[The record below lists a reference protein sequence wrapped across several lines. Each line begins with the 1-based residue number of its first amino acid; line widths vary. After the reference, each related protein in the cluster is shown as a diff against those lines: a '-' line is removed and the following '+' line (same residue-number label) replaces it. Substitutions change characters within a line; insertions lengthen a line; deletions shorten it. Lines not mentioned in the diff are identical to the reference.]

1 MNCFEKPGPP
11 ENKAREIYHEQVN
24 PALRQAVADCAR
36 IRGLMN
42 DQAMQNVRDQ
52 ARDQA
57 YRATGIVAGIALI
70 ALGLSTLVMVRLAQA
85 VLRPIH
91 GLTHSVE
98 AIRRDDFRCRVEV
111 DSVDELGQ
119 LAQGFNRM
127 AETLGDYR
135 ESSLGELLLAKAT
148 LEATLAALPDAV
160 IVVDPDG
167 QIVSRNPLAVKI
179 LEAVGGAGAAR
190 FGDLQ
195 LPKTIL
201 QDVEETLRTGHTRTA
216 RPDLSRALT
225 VSVNGRQTKFMVT
238 VVPIPHFL
246 PRRAGAAIVLEDITE
261 FARLD
266 KLRSEVVAVAS
277 HELKTPLTALQM
289 NLLLLQEKADN
300 LTTRQW
306 EILTA
311 AVHGGEE
318 LGSIIDEL
326 LDLARIEAGQL
337 RVDQQRV
344 DLVSVLEQVV
354 RTLRSR
360 YQDGEVGLRIL
371 QDIPQAIVRGDAVRL
386 RLVFMNVLT
395 NALKYTPRRG
405 EVVVR
410 LTSMQNAGTPGPSR
424 LQITVTDTGP
434 GIPPELRERVF
445 EEFFRV
451 EDEWPDGPKGVRG
464 TGIGLYLCRAII
476 EAHGGTI
483 RCTAG
488 ADGRGTQIAITLNRD
503 ESAI

>member
-1 MNCFEKPGPP
+1 
-11 ENKAREIYHEQVN
+11 
-24 PALRQAVADCAR
+24 
-36 IRGLMN
+36 
-42 DQAMQNVRDQ
+42 
-52 ARDQA
+52 
-57 YRATGIVAGIALI
+57 
-70 ALGLSTLVMVRLAQA
+70 
-85 VLRPIH
+85 
-91 GLTHSVE
+91 
-98 AIRRDDFRCRVEV
+98 
-111 DSVDELGQ
+111 
-119 LAQGFNRM
+119 
-127 AETLGDYR
+127 
-135 ESSLGELLLAKAT
+135 LLLAKAT

-167 QIVSRNPLAVKI
+167 QIVSRNPLAVQI
-179 LEAVGGAGAAR
+179 LEAVGGAGAVR
-190 FGDLQ
+190 FGELQ

-201 QDVEETLRTGHTRTA
+201 QDVDEVLRSGKTRSG
-216 RPDLSRALT
+216 RPDLSQALS
-225 VSVNGRQTKFMVT
+225 VSLKGRQIQFQVM

-289 NLLLLQEKADN
+289 NLLLLQEKAEN
-300 LTTRQW
+300 LNARQW

-344 DLVSVLEQVV
+344 DLVSVLENVV
-354 RTLRSR
+354 RTLRPR
-360 YQDGEVGLRIL
+360 YQDGEVGLRVI
-371 QDIPQAIVRGDAVRL
+371 QDVSQAIVRGDAVRL

-395 NALKYTPRRG
+395 NALKYTPRQG
-405 EVVVR
+405 EVVVH
-410 LTSMQNAGTPGPSR
+410 LASLQNAGAAGPSK
-424 LQITVTDTGP
+424 LQIAVTDTGP

-451 EDEWPDGPKGVRG
+451 EDERPDGPKGVRG

-483 RCTAG
+483 LCTAG
-488 ADGRGTQIAITLNRD
+488 QDGRGTRIAITLDRD
-503 ESAI
+503 EKVV